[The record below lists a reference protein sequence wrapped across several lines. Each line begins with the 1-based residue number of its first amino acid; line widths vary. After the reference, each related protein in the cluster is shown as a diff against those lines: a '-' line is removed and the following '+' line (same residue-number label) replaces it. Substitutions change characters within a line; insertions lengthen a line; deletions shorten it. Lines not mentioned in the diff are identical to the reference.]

1 MREHK
6 LWNFNAIIK
15 EIFITI
21 GMVINLTRINI
32 EMNCIYIIE
41 WIKNRR

>member
-1 MREHK
+1 MRKYK
-6 LWNFNAIIK
+6 LWYINAIK

-21 GMVINLTRINI
+21 GMIINLTRINI

-41 WIKNRR
+41 WFKRR